1 MGQASSQEVYLPADN
16 VHQSNNILA
25 RKLFDVVEK
34 EHVFSPLS
42 ISYIISLLHLAS
54 VENTDTQITSVMM
67 RKNTLEDLQSLSKTF
82 NSGIIKLANAV
93 LVNKKFQIKSGY
105 LEMVKELTLVSE
117 KDFSDSES
125 IAKEANHFISEKT
138 NGMIK
143 NVLSPNMIDLDTVMI
158 LINTLYFKAPW
169 KSPFQERLT
178 SEEKFNNNILVSMM
192 NNTGYNS
199 YYEDLTVQ
207 RVELMYKD
215 TDYCM
220 GFILPKSDV
229 SLDKCTSY
237 LGDGN
242 FESKYVK
249 LFIPKFTQRKR
260 MDLIPYMKKLGMTDL
275 FDSTSRLDNMVSS
288 DAYVSVLIHEAVVI
302 VNETGTEAS
311 AVTVAVCQSKGIRRN
326 PEPIIFR
333 ADHSFIY
340 YIKHIPTKTLLFV
353 GDYHGN

>member
-1 MGQASSQEVYLPADN
+1 
-16 VHQSNNILA
+16 
-25 RKLFDVVEK
+25 
-34 EHVFSPLS
+34 
-42 ISYIISLLHLAS
+42 
-54 VENTDTQITSVMM
+54 
-67 RKNTLEDLQSLSKTF
+67 
-82 NSGIIKLANAV
+82 
-93 LVNKKFQIKSGY
+93 
-105 LEMVKELTLVSE
+105 
-117 KDFSDSES
+117 
-125 IAKEANHFISEKT
+125 
-138 NGMIK
+138 
-143 NVLSPNMIDLDTVMI
+143 
-158 LINTLYFKAPW
+158 
-169 KSPFQERLT
+169 
-178 SEEKFNNNILVSMM
+178 MM